1 MEYID
6 KVLKIRLNESKEQ
19 INSIREGINE
29 VVPLP
34 LLNVLTWHQLENVI
48 VGTTEVSTEFLKK
61 HAKYEGFSPSD
72 DLVKWFWETFDTF
85 TPAEKVMF
93 MKFVYG
99 QAQIPNPSQH
109 VLILQELE
117 KNKPDLY
124 LPQAATCYFTLK
136 IPRYSSQIILRE
148 KLLLA
153 ITSCFVM
160 GNY

>member
-1 MEYID
+1 MEA
-6 KVLKIRLNESKEQ
+6 IRN
-19 INSIREGINE
+19 GMNE
-29 VVPLP
+29 VVPLS
-34 LLNVLTWHQLENVI
+34 LLKLLTFHQLEFMI
-48 VGTTEVSTEFLKK
+48 VGMTEISTEFLKK
-61 HAKYEGFSPSD
+61 HAKYEGFIVSD
-72 DLVKWFWETFDTF
+72 EIIKWFWQTFDSF

-99 QAQIPNPSQH
+99 QAQIPSPSQH
-109 VLILQELE
+109 VLTLQELE
-117 KNKPDLY
+117 KERPDDY

-136 IPRYSSQIILRE
+136 MPRYTSQAILRE